1 MSQKNTDVESSASK
15 KVDEDILPD
24 LLDKDI
30 GARNP
35 TGMTGMLILVVAV
48 AWSLFQLWIA
58 SPFQYNFDF
67 LALNNTE
74 TRSIHL
80 AFAVFLTFLVCPA
93 FASSSRRQVPWID
106 WLLALVGAYCAVY
119 IFLEYNELATRPGL
133 PTELDIWVSVAG
145 VILLLE
151 ASRRSLGLALVII
164 ASLCLFYTFAGS
176 WEYIPDLIRHDGQS
190 LNKVANH
197 QWLSSEGV
205 FGIALGVSTSFVF
218 LFVLFGALLEKA
230 GAGNYFIQVA
240 FAMLGHMRGGPAKA
254 AVLSSGLTGLVSG
267 SSIANVVMTGTF
279 TIPLMRRVGFTK
291 EKAGA
296 VEVSSSVNGQI
307 MPPVMGA
314 AAFLMVEY
322 IGIPYIEVVKHAFLP
337 AIISYIA
344 LLYIVHLEALKR
356 DMPVLPKRVER
367 PWLMGLFVYGITFC
381 SLIILSGLVYYGIGW
396 IKNVTP
402 DYALHIVIGGVAA
415 AYLGL
420 LFYAS
425 RFPELEKDDPK
436 APIYQLPLLGRT
448 LKTGLHYLLPLVI
461 LLWCLMVERLSPGL
475 SAFWACFSL
484 IVMLLTQRPLM
495 ALFRKAPERLGRQ
508 LLLSLWDLIDGLQIG
523 ARNMVGIAVATA
535 AAGIIVGT
543 VTLTG
548 IGQVMTQVVEIMSGG
563 SFVLVLV
570 FTAVICLVLGMGLPT
585 TANYIVVSSV
595 MVAVIQELGA
605 QHGYYIPLIAIHL
618 FVFYFGI
625 MADVTPPVGLASFAA
640 AAVAGGDPIR
650 TGAQAFLYSCRTVVL
665 PFFFI
670 FNHKLLLIG
679 VDSVMDGVFVFLLYT
694 AAIMIFSAATIG
706 FFITRNRWY
715 ESVVLLV
722 IASMIFIPG
731 RWVALKYPRF
741 EEVPP
746 QQVESVIGQLQ
757 DGQQLHLL
765 IRTDDIGVS
774 KEYYAHI
781 RMKGETAE
789 ERSENLGLMLS
800 DNPEGA
806 AIVED
811 MTFNGQAELAGILFD
826 DEVLAVRRPLAQ
838 PPYSV
843 MYYIAGGLLLLVSAA
858 QWHRRSRNRRKEA
871 TRQSPSQSPAASS

>member
-1 MSQKNTDVESSASK
+1 MSHDDMDVESSASK

-35 TGMTGMLILVVAV
+35 TGPAGMLILVVAV

-58 SPFQYNFDF
+58 SPFQYHFDF

-80 AFAVFLTFLVCPA
+80 AFAMFLTFLVCPA
-93 FASSSRRQVPWID
+93 FASSSRKQVPWLD
-106 WLLALVGAYCAVY
+106 WLLALIAAYCAGY
-119 IFLEYNELATRPGL
+119 IFLEYNELAKRPGL
-133 PTELDIWVSVAG
+133 PTDLDIWVSLAG
-145 VILLLE
+145 LVLLLE
-151 ASRRSLGLALVII
+151 ASRRSLGLALVVI

-176 WEYIPDLIRHDGQS
+176 WEYIPDIIRHDGQS

-279 TIPLMRRVGFTK
+279 TIPLMRRVGFSK

-356 DMPVLPKRVER
+356 DMPVLPKRNDR
-367 PWLMGLFVYGITFC
+367 PWLMSLFVYGITFC
-381 SLIILSGLVYYGIGW
+381 SLIILSGIVYYGIGW
-396 IKNVTP
+396 IKDVTP
-402 DYALHIVIGGVAA
+402 DYALHIVIGGVAT

-420 LFYAS
+420 LWYAS

-436 APIYQLPLLGRT
+436 APIYELPLLAPT

-484 IVMLLTQRPLM
+484 IIMLLTQRPLM
-495 ALFRKAPERLGRQ
+495 ALFRKSPERVARQ
-508 LLLSLWDLIDGLQIG
+508 MLLSVWDLIDGLQIG

-605 QHGYYIPLIAIHL
+605 QHGYYIPLIAIHM

-679 VDSVMDGVFVFLLYT
+679 VDSVLDGVFVFLLYT

-715 ESVVLLV
+715 ESIVLLIV
-722 IASMIFIPG
+722 ASMIFIPG
-731 RWVALKYPRF
+731 RWVTLMYPKF
-741 EEVPP
+741 EEAPP

-757 DGQQLHLL
+757 EGDQLHLL
-765 IRTDDIGVS
+765 IRTDDIGIA

-781 RMKGETAE
+781 RMKGESAE
-789 ERSENLGLMLS
+789 ERSENLGLTLS
-800 DNPEGA
+800 DNAEGV

-811 MTFNGQAELAGILFD
+811 MTFNGQAEQAGILFD
-826 DEVLAVRRPLAQ
+826 DEVLAVRRPLVQ

-858 QWHRRSRNRRKEA
+858 QWHRRNRIRRKARASHHTHSTA
-871 TRQSPSQSPAASS
+871 TSS

>member
-1 MSQKNTDVESSASK
+1 MSQKNTDVESSALK
-15 KVDEDILPD
+15 KADEDILPD

-35 TGMTGMLILVVAV
+35 SGITGMLILVVAV

-58 SPFQYNFDF
+58 SPFQYHFDF
-67 LALNNTE
+67 MALNNTE

-93 FASSSRRQVPWID
+93 FSSSSRRQVPWLD
-106 WLLALVGAYCAVY
+106 WLFALVGAYCAGY

-367 PWLMGLFVYGITFC
+367 PWIMGFFVYGITFC

-436 APIYQLPLLGRT
+436 APIYQLPLLGAT

-484 IVMLLTQRPLM
+484 IIMLLTQRPLM

-679 VDSVMDGVFVFLLYT
+679 VDSIMDGVFVFVLYT

-715 ESVVLLV
+715 ESIVLLI

-741 EEVPP
+741 EEAPP
-746 QQVESVIGQLQ
+746 QQVESVIDQLQ

-765 IRTDDIGVS
+765 IRTDDIGVA

-781 RMKGETAE
+781 RMKGQTAE
-789 ERSENLGLMLS
+789 ERSENLGLVLS
-800 DNPEGA
+800 DNTEGA

-838 PPYSV
+838 PPYSI

-858 QWHRRSRNRRKEA
+858 QWHRRSRARRKEA
-871 TRQSPSQSPAASS
+871 ASQRKAQSPAASS